1 MNFQKLP
8 TLLKSDTN
16 QITSTH
22 ETELLI
28 LYQIGCIQNRMV
40 VEHTWWW
47 WCFEDVFMYLFI
59 YLCAGQSRRE
69 RQTQGIGETCAES
82 EISILRDFLLTDLL
96 LKGLQQPEW
105 GQASQEP
112 RASCEL
118 LTGVKGTGVLGRN
131 WSALILNLL
140 NNRYILERNI
150 IFRSACFWIICVILE
165 ERQPTKP
172 PWPLPL

>member
-1 MNFQKLP
+1 MM
-8 TLLKSDTN
+8 
-16 QITSTH
+16 
-22 ETELLI
+22 
-28 LYQIGCIQNRMV
+28 MV
-40 VEHTWWW
+40 MLWRCVH
-47 WCFEDVFMYLFI
+47 VFI
-59 YLCAGQSRRE
+59 YLSMCRTEQTGEADTGNRRDL
-69 RQTQGIGETCAES
+69 RTES

-96 LKGLQQPEW
+96 LKGLQQLER